1 MEDMILT
8 VILDIHKVPLMVWV
22 TYHQH
27 DSLRDLL
34 VQVAVGITIVL
45 LGGTEIHQLALP
57 RAVEEAIV
65 AMIWAAIVMDHR
77 VAVLN
82 IVELDTIIIQSPL
95 ILLNH
100 KTQIM
105 DLKSIIS
112 TYHIMLLYYLG
123 AFNIH
128 IH

>member
-1 MEDMILT
+1 M
-8 VILDIHKVPLMVWV
+8 
-22 TYHQH
+22 
-27 DSLRDLL
+27 
-34 VQVAVGITIVL
+34 IVL
-45 LGGTEIHQLALP
+45 RGGTEIHQLALP

-77 VAVLN
+77 VVVLN
-82 IVELDTIIIQSPL
+82 IAKLDTIIIQSLL

-105 DLKSIIS
+105 DHQVNNLNM
-112 TYHIMLLYYLG
+112 HHQIMLLYYLG
-123 AFNIH
+123 AFNFH